1 MRRTALLATVFSAAA
16 VGVLGAPA
24 AHAEGKGDI
33 RVTKT
38 VVNNGGNVIVGVHD
52 VKTFPVTFTV
62 KDNSGVK
69 GVSHV
74 SVFNSKNGYDSGDW
88 TGNTCHKSSS
98 TTSVCTET
106 FEVHPAWLK
115 SSVDIDPNEL
125 AGTWQVNATVQA
137 KDGDYWIH
145 DSLAHF
151 DFKRAS
157 TLTADATPEP
167 VAKGGKL
174 TVMGKLARANWN
186 DLKYHGYTKQNVK
199 LQFKKAGASAYT
211 TVKTVRTSSTGTLST
226 TVTATA
232 SGTWRWDFSG
242 THTTM
247 AITSAGDTVKLR

>member
-1 MRRTALLATVFSAAA
+1 MRRTALLTAASGA
-16 VGVLGAPA
+16 VVLGVLGTTA

-33 RVTKT
+33 RVTRT

-52 VKTFPVTFTV
+52 VKTFPIAFTV
-62 KDNSGVK
+62 KDKSGVK
-69 GVSHV
+69 GLSHA
-74 SVFNSKNGYDSGDW
+74 SVFNTKNGYGPVDLTANS
-88 TGNTCHKSSS
+88 CHKSNS
-98 TTSVCTET
+98 TTSVCTAT
-106 FEVHPAWLK
+106 FQAHPSWFK
-115 SSVDIDPNEL
+115 SSVDIDPNDL

-157 TLTADATPEP
+157 TLTTDAIPEP
-167 VAKGGKL
+167 VTKGGKL
-174 TVMGKLARANWN
+174 TVKGKLARANWN
-186 DLKYHGYTKQNVK
+186 DLKYHGYTRQDVK
-199 LQFKKAGASAYT
+199 LQFKKTGASSYA
-211 TVKTVRTSSTGTLST
+211 TVKTVKTSSTGTLST

-232 SGTWRWDFSG
+232 SGTWRWNFSG